1 MEAFKILGSAI
12 KFGEE
17 HPKKVTDELMKE
29 IVSLLSSYF
38 DVYGNFVYVEDYT
51 NFHNGVNK
59 LLMYI
64 AGLIQFEQKESLCEK
79 INSEEL
85 LRNLVNVYL
94 DFYNSYTI
102 VPDKSLAIDIQKR
115 GYSKGLKQYYRNGNL
130 IEIPYDLSEFIN
142 LLKENNI
149 SIDEQR
155 HILSLIE
162 EKAHEKHEVEL
173 QGFYLSG
180 ESEIV
185 LAGNKFLDN
194 AKSYQEM
201 YSVNVIFLKDINNES
216 YFNSDLNK
224 IDNSIQKRVTSLLSK
239 INVVNKRNFRK
250 FI

>member
-1 MEAFKILGSAI
+1 M
-12 KFGEE
+12 
-17 HPKKVTDELMKE
+17 
-29 IVSLLSSYF
+29 
-38 DVYGNFVYVEDYT
+38 
-51 NFHNGVNK
+51 
-59 LLMYI
+59 
-64 AGLIQFEQKESLCEK
+64 
-79 INSEEL
+79 

-115 GYSKGLKQYYRNGNL
+115 GYSKALKQYYRNGNL

-142 LLKENNI
+142 LLKENNV

-180 ESEIV
+180 EREIV

-239 INVVNKRNFRK
+239 INVANKRNFRK
-250 FI
+250 FIWMNQESGIFMKL

>member
-1 MEAFKILGSAI
+1 M
-12 KFGEE
+12 
-17 HPKKVTDELMKE
+17 
-29 IVSLLSSYF
+29 
-38 DVYGNFVYVEDYT
+38 
-51 NFHNGVNK
+51 
-59 LLMYI
+59 
-64 AGLIQFEQKESLCEK
+64 
-79 INSEEL
+79 
-85 LRNLVNVYL
+85 
-94 DFYNSYTI
+94 
-102 VPDKSLAIDIQKR
+102 
-115 GYSKGLKQYYRNGNL
+115 
-130 IEIPYDLSEFIN
+130 
-142 LLKENNI
+142 LKENNV

-180 ESEIV
+180 EREIV